1 MKDIFF
7 SLVFF
12 IIISLIAHDLN
23 PQKGSIFVRP
33 LTGSSTENSP
43 STPAAA
49 TPSGDGATATRRFRT
64 LEDKPFF
71 SEENS
76 FVDDYYEGHI
86 FSAFQVNISAHDWGT
101 TYRPPFSY
109 KSN

>member
-1 MKDIFF
+1 M
-7 SLVFF
+7 
-12 IIISLIAHDLN
+12 
-23 PQKGSIFVRP
+23 RP
-33 LTGSSTENSP
+33 LTGSSSENSP

-71 SEENS
+71 SEESS

-86 FSAFQVNISAHDWGT
+86 FSAFQVNIIIGVVIRGPDPKIYQLLSDT
-101 TYRPPFSY
+101 SSRS
-109 KSN
+109 